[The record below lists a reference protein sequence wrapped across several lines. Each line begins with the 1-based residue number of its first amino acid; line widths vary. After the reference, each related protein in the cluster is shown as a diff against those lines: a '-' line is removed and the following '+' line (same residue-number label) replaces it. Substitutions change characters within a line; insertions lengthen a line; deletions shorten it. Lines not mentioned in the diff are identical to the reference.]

1 MHNKADD
8 GSIWRTILPD
18 MTKILTSSYQL
29 QDYWEQSSKVLKA
42 ILVFN
47 MGVKLL
53 DTSNRPIQQEEQDD
67 GTPSAKPMTMI
78 PS

>member
-1 MHNKADD
+1 MRKSKDD
-8 GSIWRTILPD
+8 NPIWRTILPD

-47 MGVKLL
+47 MGVELL